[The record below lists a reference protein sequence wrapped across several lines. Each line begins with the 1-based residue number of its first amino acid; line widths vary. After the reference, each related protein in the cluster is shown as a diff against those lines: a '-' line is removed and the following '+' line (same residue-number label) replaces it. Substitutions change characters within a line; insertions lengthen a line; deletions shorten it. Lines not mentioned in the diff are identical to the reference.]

1 MDGIVRSRRSG
12 EKRKKERKTGDI
24 TNSKAFDVK
33 GAFFLKMF
41 LKRGWKLILIPQD
54 SALLAK
60 YSRIVCEN
68 FIARKRD
75 FRREKLLELSRVFR
89 LMDISRL
96 ESCSIDW
103 KITMKSGKCI
113 YIYIAVFFPLLILS
127 SGKKKKKRK
136 GETKKKRQ

>member
-1 MDGIVRSRRSG
+1 
-12 EKRKKERKTGDI
+12 
-24 TNSKAFDVK
+24 
-33 GAFFLKMF
+33 MF

-103 KITMKSGKCI
+103 KITMKSGKCT
-113 YIYIAVFFPLLILS
+113 YIYRCFFPSLNIVEWKKE
-127 SGKKKKKRK
+127 KKKKGRK
-136 GETKKKRQ
+136 EEEAAIGSPLDVSFSRFGGMEASRELKPQETS

>member
-1 MDGIVRSRRSG
+1 M
-12 EKRKKERKTGDI
+12 EKKERK
-24 TNSKAFDVK
+24 K
-33 GAFFLKMF
+33 GKQVILRIAKLSMLKGGFFLKMF

-113 YIYIAVFFPLLILS
+113 YIYISLFFSLS
-127 SGKKKKKRK
+127 
-136 GETKKKRQ
+136 

>member
-1 MDGIVRSRRSG
+1 
-12 EKRKKERKTGDI
+12 
-24 TNSKAFDVK
+24 
-33 GAFFLKMF
+33 MF

-113 YIYIAVFFPLLILS
+113 YIYIYRCFFPSLNIVEW
-127 SGKKKKKRK
+127 KKEKKRK